1 MYIDIL
7 ICACTYTTHTHTHNT
22 PKTRNI
28 VTGME
33 KQASY
38 EMFFIC
44 QLQPELFI
52 WVTENMLYL
61 NQVNNIIIIFLI
73 VSHLRGEAEEE
84 HTASN
89 NTISQFDF

>member
-1 MYIDIL
+1 
-7 ICACTYTTHTHTHNT
+7 
-22 PKTRNI
+22 
-28 VTGME
+28 ME

-73 VSHLRGEAEEE
+73 VSHLRGDVEEE
-84 HTASN
+84 HAASN
-89 NTISQFDF
+89 NTISQFDLW